1 MASEFKSTAVAL
13 RAAAA
18 YARRNPAHLYEVDA
32 VFDNQRVPLA
42 FTVRVKNLD
51 GFGVGW
57 LDETGSLKP

>member
-1 MASEFKSTAVAL
+1 M
-13 RAAAA
+13 
-18 YARRNPAHLYEVDA
+18 DA